1 MRYFIDLSFNGKNYH
16 GWQHQ
21 PNATTIQ
28 DILEKT
34 LSTMLR
40 ENIKIT
46 GAGRTDTGVHAKQM
60 IAHFDFNELEDL
72 SNFVFKLNSFLPK
85 DISINNIIPVKE
97 ESHARFDA
105 IQRTYEYVI
114 TCKKDPFLQ
123 DFAYF
128 IHQLPD
134 INTMNEASKLLL
146 NYNDFQCF
154 SRSKTDVKTYHC
166 IIKEVNWKLE
176 NDKLTFTI
184 SADRFLRN
192 MVRAVVGTL
201 LEIGY
206 GTISMDGLHEII
218 KSKDRSN
225 AGKSVPAHG
234 LYLTG
239 VIYPKGIMI

>member
-1 MRYFIDLSFNGKNYH
+1 
-16 GWQHQ
+16 
-21 PNATTIQ
+21 
-28 DILEKT
+28 
-34 LSTMLR
+34 MLR
-40 ENIKIT
+40 ETIKIT

-206 GTISMDGLHEII
+206 GTISMDELHEII

-239 VIYPKGIMI
+239 VIYHKGIMI